1 MKLDLSTLRAPWALH
16 PGHAPALLNLA
27 RDGQQ
32 SQARAGE
39 DVKPERGRVAI
50 VPIHGPIFNRS
61 GFAAFFGLPTYQG
74 ISSTMNALARDAKV
88 EEIILSFDSPG
99 GVALN
104 TDEAAHAIREAA
116 KAKPV
121 IAVANGYMASA
132 AYWLASQATEIVT
145 TPLSAVGSIGV
156 ITMHADYSRLLEAE
170 GIDVKVYRTGQLKAL
185 GQLVDPNDEL
195 MDTAIGRELAG
206 ILDLFATD
214 VAAGRRLS
222 KDEVLARF
230 ALDSDHEHALRG
242 DTTLGA
248 DAVRLGL
255 ADRVATFTEVTTEA
269 AARTQTRNRGRR
281 ALAQKGPPTM
291 DELLAHLGLPEDA
304 TPEQVQAAL
313 AEREEQAATRAR
325 AEAAKAL
332 GVDALTSA
340 TLARVA
346 AEAADGKRYRADLLD
361 RLHKATIRTEGNT
374 PEGIEAADRAKRI
387 FGNAEM
393 ADLTAEVE
401 RLEAKAAQVVPT
413 SQVSNTTETDA
424 DGAKPRVSYE
434 GN

>member
-1 MKLDLSTLRAPWALH
+1 MKLDLTTLRAPWALH

-27 RDGQQ
+27 RDSQN
-32 SQARAGE
+32 QARAGE
-39 DVKPERGRVAI
+39 VVKEPERGRIAV

-74 ISSTMNALARDAKV
+74 ITATMNALARDAKV

-116 KAKPV
+116 KVKKV
-121 IAVANGYMASA
+121 TAVANGYMASA

-156 ITMHADYSRLLEAE
+156 ITMHADYSRLLEQE

-185 GQLVDPNDEL
+185 GQMVDPNDEL
-195 MDTAIGRELAG
+195 MDSAIGRELAG

-214 VAAGRRLS
+214 VAAGRRMS
-222 KDEVLARF
+222 KDDVLARF
-230 ALDSDHEHALRG
+230 ALDSDDEHALKG
-242 DTTLGA
+242 DTALGA
-248 DAVRLGL
+248 KAVTLGL
-255 ADRVATFTEVTTEA
+255 ADRVATFVEVTTEA
-269 AARTQTRNRGRR
+269 AARHQTTSRR
-281 ALAQKGPPTM
+281 TARKGPSM
-291 DELLAHLGLPEDA
+291 NELLARLGLPEDA

-332 GVDALTSA
+332 GIDAATPTS
-340 TLARVA
+340 LAQVA
-346 AEAADGKRYRADLLD
+346 SEAADGRQYRADLLE
-361 RLHKATIRTEGNT
+361 RLHKATVRVEGNT
-374 PEGIEAADRAKRI
+374 PEGAEAADRAKRI
-387 FGNAEM
+387 FANAAM
-393 ADLTAEVE
+393 TDLTAEVAC
-401 RLEAKAAQVVPT
+401 LEAKAAQVVPT
-413 SQVSNTTETDA
+413 EQQSKTATEDDEA
-424 DGAKPRVSYE
+424 AKPRVSYE